1 MAALST
7 GAGVKVAILDTGI
20 DATHPTLSGA
30 VINGWDYVDDDSTP
44 GDVLGGTVSGHGT
57 FIAGLVHLVAPNA
70 KVIGMRVLDPDGFGD
85 GYAIAEAIH
94 DAVMMGARVVNL
106 SLGTSQ
112 KIESEVLTD
121 MIRWARGRGV
131 LTTAA
136 AGNDG
141 STAQQWP
148 AAQTEVISVAAMA
161 ADNTALAP
169 YSNRGSWIDFAALGT
184 DLISLRSGG
193 GYDAWSGTSMATP
206 VVSGQLAL
214 IIAAD
219 PGVRYY
225 DLEDHLK
232 RTTRRVSG
240 VSLRYGRIDILRSV
254 QRALD
259 PPDDD

>member
-1 MAALST
+1 
-7 GAGVKVAILDTGI
+7 
-20 DATHPTLSGA
+20 
-30 VINGWDYVDDDSTP
+30 
-44 GDVLGGTVSGHGT
+44 
-57 FIAGLVHLVAPNA
+57 
-70 KVIGMRVLDPDGFGD
+70 
-85 GYAIAEAIH
+85 
-94 DAVMMGARVVNL
+94 MMGARVVNL

-141 STAQQWP
+141 SIAQQWP

-193 GYDAWSGTSMATP
+193 GYDASSGTSMATP

-232 RTTRRVSG
+232 RTTRRV
-240 VSLRYGRIDILRSV
+240 
-254 QRALD
+254 RASACATAGSTSWECAARLD